1 MKRLLLAIVLC
12 LGVPAAFAQYRDP
25 PPGGRSTIDAHTPAT
40 LPADAPVKSELDK
53 VFTELGDQVQR
64 ADTLLKQLRDTANRK
79 PEDVVQQIQTSTM
92 VLSGLVDRLQQSGDI
107 AGQLGAVRN
116 AAAQHLKRVQELPK
130 GMIDEEDRTK
140 IISAWSGVLQSAD
153 NAQANMATMRD
164 SLLAALTRLRMR
176 SMAIGE
182 MMLANQYQQVIDSFN
197 RWIGEL
203 KNTVDSLHQI
213 IGTPAS

>member
-1 MKRLLLAIVLC
+1 MKRLLLVIVLC
-12 LGVPAAFAQYRDP
+12 LGAPAAFAQYRNP
-25 PPGGRSTIDAHTPAT
+25 PPGGSSTLDTHTKSA

-64 ADTLLKQLRDTANRK
+64 ADTLLKQLRETANRK

-164 SLLAALTRLRMR
+164 SLMAALTRLRMR

-203 KNTVDSLHQI
+203 KSTVDSLHQI
-213 IGTPAS
+213 IGTPTS